1 MGERFSRVLFKCNN
15 CCVVLHDYSLGISSN
30 FHIQLWSVDIV
41 GDAVVIGKEEV
52 EVEVKVRGS
61 LAVRESTGV
70 AEEGASIV
78 EEANG
83 TIVEEEGANMDLPQ
97 TLESFEE

>member
-1 MGERFSRVLFKCNN
+1 M
-15 CCVVLHDYSLGISSN
+15 LHDYSLGNVSSSN
-30 FHIQLWSVDIV
+30 VHIQVWRVDIV

-52 EVEVKVRGS
+52 EEVEVKVRGT

-70 AEEGASIV
+70 AEEGGTIV

-97 TLESFEE
+97 TLESFDE